1 MCLGHVLYLVCLS
14 ENQRERLYDGRG
26 VMRKL
31 IYIIL
36 ALVLC
41 VKGLEIFVVQP
52 FVMNEAI
59 AELKKLEPNVQTKSI
74 ETSGRDISV
83 KHLTVTAFPDPVDIK
98 GTMAVDLFGKPS
110 VHVDLIPRGSQLWHV
125 DRVLGDVSVWFDR
138 VNLTDGTLLNVYSL
152 DAPTMVIPRVDFSF
166 DHKIKDGRTFI
177 NISIPQL
184 AGGVSGA
191 QLRVKGELICQDDL
205 IGRFT
210 ITVVNPLAVLDFL
223 KEVRLLKDK
232 QIMMIKGFI
241 SSAHNQKSEI
251 SLPLSFEKG
260 ALYLGPIKLYPRS
273 SKDDAFARII
283 DSEVGSL
290 FRSFG
295 KVLQ

>member
-1 MCLGHVLYLVCLS
+1 
-14 ENQRERLYDGRG
+14 
-26 VMRKL
+26 MRKL

-36 ALVLC
+36 VLVLC
-41 VKGLEIFVVQP
+41 VKGLEVFVVQP
-52 FVMNEAI
+52 LVMSEAI
-59 AELKKLEPNVQTKSI
+59 TKLKKLEPNVQVKSV

-110 VHVDLIPRGSQLWHV
+110 VHVDLVPRGSQLWHV
-125 DRVLGDVSVWFDR
+125 DRVLGDVSVWFDQ
-138 VNLTDGTLLNVYSL
+138 VNLTGGTLVNVYSL
-152 DAPTMVIPRVDFSF
+152 DAPTMVVPRVDFSF
-166 DHKIKDGRTFI
+166 DHKIKEGRTFI
-177 NISIPQL
+177 NIGIPQL

-191 QLRVKGELICQDDL
+191 QLRIKGELICQDDL

-210 ITVVNPLAVLDFL
+210 ITVVNPLAVLEFL

-241 SSAHNQKSEI
+241 GSAHNQKSEI